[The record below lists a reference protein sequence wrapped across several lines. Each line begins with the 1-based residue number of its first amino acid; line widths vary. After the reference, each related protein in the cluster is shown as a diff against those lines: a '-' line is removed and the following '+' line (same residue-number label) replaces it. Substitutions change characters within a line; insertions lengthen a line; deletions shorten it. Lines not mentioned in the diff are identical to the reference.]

1 MKQLSRK
8 DCYMI
13 IMLII
18 CSVLLLAYPFFKA
31 QPIYEFDSFSNHFQ
45 IAAEK
50 RQMEKKSTSFIR
62 RSYHLQ
68 AEAYH
73 NVHVYGHKG
82 AMNVEEIAVFE
93 AVPDYENT
101 VVNACEQRIDALK
114 KSFAGYGITQLE
126 VLEHAQIKRY
136 GNLIVCIIA
145 LDADALLRES
155 EAEL

>member
-13 IMLII
+13 IMLIV
-18 CSVLLLAYPFFKA
+18 CSVLLFAYPFFKA
-31 QPIYEFDSFSNHFQ
+31 QHVYEFDTLSSHFQ
-45 IAAEK
+45 ITAK
-50 RQMEKKSTSFIR
+50 MRQMEEKSTQFIR
-62 RSYHLQ
+62 RSYRLQ
-68 AEAYH
+68 EEAYH

-93 AVPDYENT
+93 AVRDYENT
-101 VVNACEQRIDALK
+101 VVNACEQRIDTLK
-114 KSFAGYGITQLE
+114 QSFAGYGITQLE
-126 VLEHAQIKRY
+126 VLEHAQIQRY

-145 LDADALLRES
+145 SDADVLLRES